1 MFRGF
6 VLLKIVPDYKDPQKR
21 KNVFIFKNSDN
32 LINAINE
39 YSNLIKEKYLD
50 GRISDDS
57 I

>member
-6 VLLKIVPDYKDPQKR
+6 VLLKIVPDYKDSQKR